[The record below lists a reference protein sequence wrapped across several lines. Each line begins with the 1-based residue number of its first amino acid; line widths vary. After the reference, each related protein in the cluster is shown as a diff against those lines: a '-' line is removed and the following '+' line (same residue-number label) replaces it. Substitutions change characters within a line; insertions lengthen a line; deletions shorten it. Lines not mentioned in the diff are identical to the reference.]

1 MAWACP
7 QKAATLV
14 ATHLVWP
21 ESKRGYIRWAATY
34 GCIPPAA
41 KVRAW
46 KLWYLLKALL
56 GRRPCRNW
64 PRLPS
69 PECTEKG
76 TFMPKIKCLLV
87 DDHTLFRQGVRR
99 LLESESDFEVIG
111 ESPNAGDAVEKARD
125 LRPDI
130 VLMDIGMTGLSPFE
144 AARHIKKNRPETKV
158 LFLTMYEDEDY
169 LVQCLEVGASGY
181 VLKDTPA
188 PQLVSAVRDV
198 YKGGKYLSSQ
208 VLGKLV
214 EDFRSR
220 VRDQKMRPRISTLTP
235 REREILKLLA
245 EGNSVKEIAVLLGL
259 SVKTVE
265 AHKFNLMRKLD
276 IHNKA
281 QLVTYAIQKKII
293 KIPVN
298 Q

>member
-1 MAWACP
+1 
-7 QKAATLV
+7 
-14 ATHLVWP
+14 
-21 ESKRGYIRWAATY
+21 
-34 GCIPPAA
+34 
-41 KVRAW
+41 
-46 KLWYLLKALL
+46 
-56 GRRPCRNW
+56 
-64 PRLPS
+64 
-69 PECTEKG
+69 
-76 TFMPKIKCLLV
+76 MPKIRCVLV

-99 LLESESDFEVIG
+99 LLESESDFEVVG
-111 ESPNAGDAVEKARD
+111 ESPDAGEAVEKTRE
-125 LRPDI
+125 LRPDV
-130 VLMDIGMTGLSPFE
+130 VLMDIGMPGLSPFE
-144 AARHIKKNRPETKV
+144 AARQIKKNRPETKII
-158 LFLTMYEDEDY
+158 FLTMYEDEDY
-169 LVQCLEVGASGY
+169 LVQCLEVGAAGY

-188 PQLVSAVRDV
+188 QQLVSAVRDV
-198 YKGGKYLSSQ
+198 YKGGKYLSSR

-214 EDFRSR
+214 EDFRAR
-220 VRDQKMRPRISTLTP
+220 VKDARMRPRMSTLTP

-293 KIPVN
+293 KIPMA

>member
-1 MAWACP
+1 
-7 QKAATLV
+7 
-14 ATHLVWP
+14 
-21 ESKRGYIRWAATY
+21 
-34 GCIPPAA
+34 
-41 KVRAW
+41 
-46 KLWYLLKALL
+46 
-56 GRRPCRNW
+56 
-64 PRLPS
+64 
-69 PECTEKG
+69 
-76 TFMPKIKCLLV
+76 MPKIRCLLV

-99 LLESESDFEVIG
+99 LLEMESDCEVVG
-111 ESPNAGDAVEKARD
+111 ESPDAGDAVEKARE

-130 VLMDIGMTGLSPFE
+130 VLMDIGMPGLSSFE
-144 AARHIKKNRPETKV
+144 AARHIRKSRPETKV

-188 PQLVSAVRDV
+188 QQLVTAVRDV

-214 EDFRSR
+214 EDFRAR
-220 VRDQKMRPRISTLTP
+220 VRDSKMRPRISTLTP

-245 EGNSVKEIAVLLGL
+245 EGNSVKEIAILLGL

-265 AHKFNLMRKLD
+265 AHKLD

>member
-1 MAWACP
+1 
-7 QKAATLV
+7 
-14 ATHLVWP
+14 
-21 ESKRGYIRWAATY
+21 
-34 GCIPPAA
+34 
-41 KVRAW
+41 
-46 KLWYLLKALL
+46 
-56 GRRPCRNW
+56 
-64 PRLPS
+64 
-69 PECTEKG
+69 
-76 TFMPKIKCLLV
+76 MPKIKCLLV

-99 LLESESDFEVIG
+99 LLETESDFEVVA
-111 ESPNAGDAVEKARD
+111 ESPDGGDAVEKAREM
-125 LRPDI
+125 RPDI
-130 VLMDIGMTGLSPFE
+130 VLMDIGMPGLSSFE
-144 AARHIKKNRPETKV
+144 AARQIKKNRVETKI

-188 PQLVSAVRDV
+188 PQLLSAVRDV

-220 VRDQKMRPRISTLTP
+220 VRDTRMRPRISTLTP

-245 EGNSVKEIAVLLGL
+245 EGNSVKEIAVILGL

-298 Q
+298 